1 MKNKLAVLSASV
13 VLASFAQVA
22 TANEGKINF
31 EGGVS
36 DTTCTVVVNKQTNDA
51 TVKLPIVSSKLL
63 KVEGSTAGRTFLNFQ
78 LSDCSSA
85 STLASKAKVFFSAGG
100 NITPEGHLRN
110 TAQTNATKNVE
121 LQILNKDGK
130 VMDLSLGTGAQGA
143 IGEDLVADANGIGTA
158 YLSHFVQYI
167 SQGDATAGG
176 LTSSVDYE
184 IDYE

>member
-1 MKNKLAVLSASV
+1 MKYKLAVLSSSL
-13 VLASFAQVA
+13 VLASLAQVA
-22 TANEGKINF
+22 TANEGKIDF

-36 DTTCTVVVNKQTNDA
+36 DTTCTVVVNKQTNNA

-63 KVEGSTAGRTFLNFQ
+63 AAKDSTAGRTFLNFE

-85 STLASKAKVFFSAGG
+85 STLASKASVFFVAGD
-100 NITPEGHLRN
+100 NITREGHLEN
-110 TAQTNATKNVE
+110 TAKTNATTNVE
-121 LQILNKDGK
+121 LQILNKDGD

-143 IGEDLVADANGIGTA
+143 IAENIVDASGKGSA
-158 YLSHFVQYI
+158 YIRHFVQYI
-167 SQGDATAGG
+167 SKGNATAGG